1 MKRLLG
7 LFTFLLFS
15 TLVYPQSLSIK
26 GSHTLAICSDST
38 VWAWGGNG
46 YGYLGDSTLNTS
58 FEPVPTRDTNGL
70 GQLHR
75 IVSVATASGTSIA
88 LREDGSLWSW
98 GANAQGQLG
107 IGSTVNQRTP
117 VKVHGPN
124 NVGYLNQVNA
134 ICGNYE
140 SVFALKSNGTVWG
153 WGWNGTGILG
163 DGTYFNNRTSPVQ
176 VTETADGFLDSIT
189 AISSGSEHAVALQSN
204 GEVWAWGWDYS
215 GELGTGTGNTSL
227 SAVHVLNSG
236 GTANFT
242 NAIAVACGYNFSV
255 VLRNDGTVW
264 TFGNNEFGQLGDG
277 TYLSSLLPVQVKDT
291 AGNNPLRHIAA
302 IAAGEDHVLA
312 LDSAGR
318 IFTWGSNKNGQL
330 GDPFTGKK
338 SNRPMRLAS
347 LSGARFISAG
357 GRNSAA
363 KLQDGSIHIWG
374 DNWTGLLGNGTTSNY
389 FALPQPVIGTNAQ
402 GLHQNVKQISIGYDH
417 EISLM
422 QNGSVYSWGDLSTN
436 DLPPAT
442 LTLNPFPL
450 QVRDSSGTLFLSNI
464 KQIAAG
470 ENHNVAITNNGYA
483 YGWGFNNNNQLGA
496 YAISN
501 TAKPS
506 AFKYYSGALVNNIRA
521 GAASSTH
528 TALLKNDSTI
538 IFFGGFTGYATSYY
552 GNNFMDSTGTQPL
565 GHIRAIA
572 AGNNTM
578 AAISAD
584 STIWA
589 WGINSQNQ
597 LGDGTSTNNSF
608 PVHVMNNA
616 GTGPLSGVKS
626 LSSKMSHS
634 MALMADSTVFAWG
647 YNSIGQLGCGDQVQH
662 LFPQQV
668 VDSTGLQAM
677 HNVIAIA
684 VGNYHSLALTSDS
697 TVWAWGSNVRGQL
710 GNGTTTSSLLPV
722 HVKNQFGTDILRH
735 VIGISAGELCSGF
748 LMSDGTTMTT
758 GLNDNGQ
765 SGAMPTLGVST
776 PQLPHLACASAIP
789 QAGYLASDT
798 SGCGSLCVQFN
809 DTSSNYPESRLWLFP
824 GGNPSSSN
832 TAQTT
837 VCYNTPGYYDVILKS
852 TNFMGT
858 DSVFHSGAI
867 VVHPQA
873 VAYAGNDTAVCAG
886 QSFPLMGSGGNSYQ
900 WTPATGILCANC
912 ASTSATLA
920 NTENLVLQISDV
932 NGCSDTDTLH
942 VTVNPLPNATFTY
955 AVTNN
960 SIQVTSTSS
969 NANTVSWSFG
979 DGNNSTA
986 NSTTHTYADNGTF
999 TLCLTAYNACGTDTQ
1014 CVTIDLQASGV
1025 SDNPASLAYS
1035 VTPIPVKDKLLV
1047 NSVKEEGLLELRDA
1061 LGRVVFSASV
1071 YPNKEV
1077 DVTLPNGLYFGTLT
1091 NKNEQIRLGKI
1102 IVVH

>member
-1 MKRLLG
+1 MRSILL
-7 LFTFLLFS
+7 LLFLI
-15 TLVYPQSLSIK
+15 LVGSVAAQTLSIK

-75 IVSVATASGTSIA
+75 IVSVTTASGTSLA

-124 NVGYLNQVNA
+124 NVGYLNQVTA

-140 SVFALKSNGTVWG
+140 SVFALKSNGTVFG
-153 WGWNGTGILG
+153 WGWNGTGVLG
-163 DGTYFNNRTSPVQ
+163 DGTYFNSRTTPVQ
-176 VTETADGFLDSIT
+176 VTETTDGFLDSIA
-189 AISSGSEHAVALQSN
+189 AISSGSEHAAALQSN

-215 GELGTGTGNTSL
+215 GELGTGTGNTSF

-347 LSGARFISAG
+347 LSGARFITAG

-374 DNWTGLLGNGTTSNY
+374 DNWTGLLGNGTTSSY

-402 GLHQNVKQISIGYDH
+402 GLHQNVKQISIGFDH

-442 LTLNPFPL
+442 LTPNPFPL

-538 IFFGGFTGYATSYY
+538 IFYGSFTGYATSYY
-552 GNNFMDSTGTQPL
+552 GNNFLDSTGTQPL

-572 AGNNTM
+572 AGSNTM

-589 WGINSQNQ
+589 WGVNNLNQ
-597 LGDGTSTNNSF
+597 LGDGTSTNNGF

-616 GTGPLSGVKS
+616 GSGPLTGVKS
-626 LSSKMSHS
+626 ISSKMSHA
-634 MALMADSTVFAWG
+634 MALMSDSTVFAWG

-662 LFPQQV
+662 LLPQQV

-677 HNVIAIA
+677 HNVVAIA
-684 VGNYHSLALTSDS
+684 VGNYHSLALMADS

-776 PQLPHLACASAIP
+776 PQLPHLSCASAIP

-809 DTSSNYPESRLWLFP
+809 DTSNHYPESRVWLFP
-824 GGNPSSSN
+824 GGTPSSSY

-837 VCYNTPGYYDVILKS
+837 VCYNTPGTYDVILKS

-858 DSVFHSGAI
+858 DSIFHAGAI

-873 VAYAGNDTAVCAG
+873 VANAGNDTTVCAG
-886 QSFPLMGSGGNSYQ
+886 LAFPLMGSGGNTYQ
-900 WTPATGILCANC
+900 WTPATGLFCANC
-912 ASTSATLA
+912 ASTSANLA
-920 NTENLVLQISDV
+920 NTENLVLLIRDV

-960 SIQVTSTSS
+960 SIQVNSTSS
-969 NANTVSWSFG
+969 NASSLEWAFG
-979 DGNNSTA
+979 DGTSSTL
-986 NSTTHTYADNGTF
+986 NTSSHTFAIAAVYTI
-999 TLCLTAYNACGTDTQ
+999 CLTAYNSCGIDTQ
-1014 CVTIDLQASGV
+1014 CVTINLLTSTASKAMQAVDLKV
-1025 SDNPASLAYS
+1025 LPTPASERIRIVGLTEEA
-1035 VTPIPVKDKLLV
+1035 TLEV
-1047 NSVKEEGLLELRDA
+1047 NDL
-1061 LGRVVFSASV
+1061 LGRITKKIRV
-1071 YPNKEV
+1071 YPEQEIAI
-1077 DVTLPNGLYFGTLT
+1077 DLPSGIYVGHIITATDMINT
-1091 NKNEQIRLGKI
+1091 EKI
-1102 IVVH
+1102 IIIH